1 MEKNVEGKKAIEM
14 FQLVKSNNL
23 LPTNIDDLA
32 RLSFTI
38 LALRKE

>member
-1 MEKNVEGKKAIEM
+1 MEKNVAGEKAVEL

-23 LPTNIDDLA
+23 LPANIDDLA
-32 RLSFTI
+32 RMSDII